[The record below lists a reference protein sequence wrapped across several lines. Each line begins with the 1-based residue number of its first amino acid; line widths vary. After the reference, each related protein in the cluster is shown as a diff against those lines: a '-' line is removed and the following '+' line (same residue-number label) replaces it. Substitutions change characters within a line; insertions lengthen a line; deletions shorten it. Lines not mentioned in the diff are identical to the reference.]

1 MDLQCDG
8 FNFRSQ
14 MSGSAVTWRPQVV
27 LLLVTFECELAGVGG
42 DLSSSQ
48 RLSDS
53 VDTDIVFLGCELS
66 GAD

>member
-1 MDLQCDG
+1 MDLQCEC

-14 MSGSAVTWRPQVV
+14 MAGPAVTWRPQVV
-27 LLLVTFECELAGVGG
+27 LLLVTFECELAGVDG

-53 VDTDIVFLGCELS
+53 VDTDIVFLGCELA

>member
-1 MDLQCDG
+1 MDLQCNG
-8 FNFRSQ
+8 FNFRPQ
-14 MSGSAVTWRPQVV
+14 MSSPAVTWQPQVV
-27 LLLVTFECELAGVGG
+27 LLLVTFECEFAGVGG

-53 VDTDIVFLGCELS
+53 VDTDIVFLGYELA